1 MILNQVF
8 RNFIF
13 LPALN
18 HLLNNDTVVIGFPR
32 WVLIKS
38 VLIPAKKREAR
49 MRKSK
54 KRILKVKVEDKI

>member
-8 RNFIF
+8 HNFIF
-13 LPALN
+13 LYALN
-18 HLLNNDTVVIGFPR
+18 HLLNNDIVVIGIPR

-38 VLIPAKKREAR
+38 VLIKAKKREAR